1 MSDRSIFGLID
12 PRDHRIFH
20 VGVLDAGVGLNEHV
34 ADVVAEAL
42 AGERSS
48 TEERV
53 RAILAADYEAP
64 HAVILQTKAGEAE
77 LAGWVRTLQQAGNA
91 LTNGSS

>member
-20 VGVLDAGVGLNEHV
+20 VGVLDAGVSLNEHV

-42 AGERSS
+42 AGKRTPAED
-48 TEERV
+48 RV
-53 RAILAADYEAP
+53 RAILAADFEAP
-64 HAVILQTKAGEAE
+64 HAVILQAQAGDAE
-77 LAGWVRTLQQAGNA
+77 LANWVRALQQAGNA